1 MPEVCHARPSH
12 LSPGSDDVSHRD
24 GKKLNKSCRRLC
36 RYSVCVL
43 LGRRVLPVRTHVSP
57 CSQTRSSHDH
67 HLDRLVLSMT
77 KPACPDDDHLQSLA
91 ACGYVWKLRVVTL
104 ARRLHARSLSRA
116 TLAPFA
122 RNKSCRR
129 LCRYSVCVLLGRR
142 VLPVR
147 THVSPCSQTRS
158 SHDHHLDRL
167 VLSMTK
173 PACPDDDHLQSLAAC
188 GYVWK
193 LRVVMLTR
201 RLHATSHLSP
211 GSDDV
216 SHRDGK
222 KLNKSCRRL
231 CRYSVCVLLGRRVL
245 PVRTHVSPCSQTRS
259 RMIIIW
265 IGSSCQ

>member
-1 MPEVCHARPSH
+1 MRLCLELRVVTLARRLHARS
-12 LSPGSDDVSHRD
+12 LSRATLAPFAR
-24 GKKLNKSCRRLC
+24 NKSCRRLC

-147 THVSPCSQTRS
+147 THVRPCSQTRS
-158 SHDHHLDRL
+158 S
-167 VLSMTK
+167 
-173 PACPDDDHLQSLAAC
+173 
-188 GYVWK
+188 
-193 LRVVMLTR
+193 
-201 RLHATSHLSP
+201 
-211 GSDDV
+211 
-216 SHRDGK
+216 
-222 KLNKSCRRL
+222 
-231 CRYSVCVLLGRRVL
+231 
-245 PVRTHVSPCSQTRS
+245 
-259 RMIIIW
+259 MIIIW